1 MTEPSNSKEGE
12 IFTDDMMA
20 MVAQVYCLHVGDL
33 GLLNI
38 NYAGTIIERA
48 VPSTSDQF
56 HGL

>member
-1 MTEPSNSKEGE
+1 MMSCDYQDP
-12 IFTDDMMA
+12 DDMMA